1 MANAENV
8 ANLMA
13 KFLFISVLPWAE
25 MRAAAEIRAAP
36 GEGASCL
43 PLRSLR
49 NACQPA

>member
-25 MRAAAEIRAAP
+25 MRAAAEIRTAP
-36 GEGASCL
+36 GEPASCL
-43 PLRSLR
+43 PLHPLR